1 MKKILLLLLITTFSA
16 YSQNVSKE
24 KLVDQF
30 KLEFKFDNFKEA
42 FVILKNIEQLYGVTP
57 KTKYYNCLLSFYS
70 CSDRIDNQSF
80 LLLSSTIKRLTNQIE
95 LKENTEKDINSLRYF
110 RVVLQNSLLYYKKFR
125 DQLTNSEKKNI
136 ADFVKEETLKL
147 NKVSNLVAKALN
159 DLKTIQK
166 DITSMYDYYTTK

>member
-80 LLLSSTIKRLTNQIE
+80 LLLNRTERKYRKRH
-95 LKENTEKDINSLRYF
+95 K
-110 RVVLQNSLLYYKKFR
+110 
-125 DQLTNSEKKNI
+125 
-136 ADFVKEETLKL
+136 
-147 NKVSNLVAKALN
+147 
-159 DLKTIQK
+159 
-166 DITSMYDYYTTK
+166 